1 MNNINNEG
9 NYNQIN
15 GIRVSQLRQDV
26 APIQDITLYNYFA
39 GIIIAIN
46 LIRISS
52 VLTANSTLIKNLTL
66 INIVRCFI
74 LLAVLVLVSAGYFF
88 NTSTSGI
95 LITITTLLLYTTLT
109 VCTFN
114 RLSKQLAVSEIHF
127 FAHLAT
133 DIIVLTVLFV
143 FSGGSANPF
152 VSFYLFPIIVCAS
165 LLPSSYTRVLLLLGI
180 ACYSSLFAI
189 DMLWPS
195 SSMASHDMGGHEM
208 VSSGTPIE
216 SSSMFSL
223 HLYGMW
229 FTFAFSALL
238 ISTFVVKMKNQ
249 LTRQQKKINTQRE
262 TALRD
267 EQVIAIATQAANVA
281 HHMGTPLSTISV
293 IANDLKHEPELK
305 SFSED
310 LNILSSQVE
319 LCRNELQQLRID
331 TDKNHQQLTSH
342 IQIKQQL
349 QEITDELTL
358 LHPQTVIDLDLSHC
372 NSESGIQADKGL
384 KLAILSL
391 LNNACEASPQKI
403 KISVE
408 QQHDQLIIQIR
419 DYGEGIPQS
428 LEGSLQQPT
437 QSTKPAG
444 LGLGLFLSHATVERQ
459 GGTVRLTNIS
469 NTSGLQASG
478 KNGTLT
484 EITLPLD
491 RR

>member
-1 MNNINNEG
+1 M
-9 NYNQIN
+9 
-15 GIRVSQLRQDV
+15 
-26 APIQDITLYNYFA
+26 
-39 GIIIAIN
+39 
-46 LIRISS
+46 
-52 VLTANSTLIKNLTL
+52 LTANPTLIKNLTL
-66 INIVRCFI
+66 INVVRCFI
-74 LLAVLVLVSAGYFF
+74 LLAVLILVSAGYFF

-95 LITITTLLLYTTLT
+95 LITIITLLLYTALT
-109 VCTFN
+109 VYTFN
-114 RLSKQLAVSEIHF
+114 RLSKQLAVSEINF
-127 FAHLAT
+127 FAHLAA
-133 DIIVLTVLFV
+133 DIIVLTMLFM

-165 LLPSSYTRVLLLLGI
+165 LLPSSYTRALLVLGI
-180 ACYSSLFAI
+180 ACYSSLFVI

-195 SSMASHDMGGHEM
+195 YNMQPYSMGAHTMAPSSSPAEN
-208 VSSGTPIE
+208 
-216 SSSMFSL
+216 SSMFSL

-249 LTRQQKKINTQRE
+249 LTKQQQKINTQRE

-281 HHMGTPLSTISV
+281 HHMGTPLSTISIIV
-293 IANDLKHEPELK
+293 NDLQHEPVLE

-319 LCRNELQQLRID
+319 LCRNELQQLRVD

-342 IQIKQQL
+342 IQVKQQL

-358 LHPQTVIDLDLSHC
+358 LHPQTNINLDLSRC
-372 NSESGIQADKGL
+372 DSESGIRADQGL

-408 QQHDQLIIQIR
+408 QQHNQLIIQIR

-428 LEGSLQQPT
+428 LEDSLQQPI
-437 QSTKPAG
+437 QSTKSTG

-459 GGTVRLTNIS
+459 GGTVKLTNMSKKS
-469 NTSGLQASG
+469 NKSGLQALEQS
-478 KNGTLT
+478 GTLT

>member
-1 MNNINNEG
+1 
-9 NYNQIN
+9 
-15 GIRVSQLRQDV
+15 
-26 APIQDITLYNYFA
+26 
-39 GIIIAIN
+39 
-46 LIRISS
+46 
-52 VLTANSTLIKNLTL
+52 
-66 INIVRCFI
+66 
-74 LLAVLVLVSAGYFF
+74 
-88 NTSTSGI
+88 
-95 LITITTLLLYTTLT
+95 
-109 VCTFN
+109 
-114 RLSKQLAVSEIHF
+114 
-127 FAHLAT
+127 
-133 DIIVLTVLFV
+133 
-143 FSGGSANPF
+143 
-152 VSFYLFPIIVCAS
+152 
-165 LLPSSYTRVLLLLGI
+165 
-180 ACYSSLFAI
+180 
-189 DMLWPS
+189 
-195 SSMASHDMGGHEM
+195 MGGHEM
-208 VSSGTPIE
+208 ASSGVTSQ

-249 LTRQQKKINTQRE
+249 LTKQQQKINAQRE
-262 TALRD
+262 AALRD

-305 SFSED
+305 AFSED

-342 IQIKQQL
+342 IQVKQQL

-372 NSESGIQADKGL
+372 NSESGIQADQGL

-408 QQHDQLIIQIR
+408 QQRDQLVIQIR

-437 QSTKPAG
+437 QSTKSAG

-469 NTSGLQASG
+469 STPGLKTPERS
-478 KNGTLT
+478 GTLT